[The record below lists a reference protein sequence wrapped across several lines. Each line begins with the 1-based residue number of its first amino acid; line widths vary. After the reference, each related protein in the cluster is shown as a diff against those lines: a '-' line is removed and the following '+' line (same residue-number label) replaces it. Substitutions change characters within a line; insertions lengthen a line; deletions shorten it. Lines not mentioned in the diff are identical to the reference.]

1 LYAKA
6 IWHEKVFG
14 VWAGWEEEKIEY
26 PISNKK
32 YPMKGVKPEIIL
44 RFVGIKPHAFYY

>member
-6 IWHEKVFG
+6 IWHEKFFG
-14 VWAGWEEEKIEY
+14 VWGGWEEEKIEY

-32 YPMKGVKPEIIL
+32 YPTKAVKPEIIL
-44 RFVGIKPHAFYY
+44 RFVGIKSHAFYY